1 VAFSLPTPSF
11 EEVLLSAVAPPALDR
26 ELETEAINALRVL
39 AIDAVQAANSGHP
52 GLPLGAA
59 PMAYVLFTEFMHFD
73 PQEPEW
79 PNRDRFV
86 LSAGHGSA
94 LLYSLLYITGY
105 DLSLDELKNFRQL
118 GSKTPGHPERL
129 HAPGIDVTTG
139 PLGQGFANGV
149 GMAIAERF
157 LATTFNRPGFDVIDH
172 YIYGIVSDGDLME
185 GVTAEAASLSG
196 HLGLGKLI
204 YLYDQNEITL
214 AGTIGLSFSE
224 DIPARF
230 RALGW
235 HVQEIDGMDTDQVRA
250 ALAAAQAET
259 ERPSLICARTVIGFG
274 SPKADT
280 FGVHGAPLGAEGVAR
295 TKEALGYPL
304 EPAFFVSDNVAAHF
318 KAVGERGAEQEA
330 AWRRVF
336 RAYAEEY
343 PEPAAAL
350 RLAWDNRLPE
360 GWDRDLP
367 TWEPGTKPIS
377 TRKASGEV
385 INAFAPR
392 VPTFIGGSAD
402 LNPSTNT
409 AMKGAGDFGSPTAVL
424 DPGAEQGL
432 SGGDWGYTGRNI
444 HFGIREHAMGSAA
457 NGMAA
462 HGGVIPFTA
471 TFLVF
476 ADYMRPPIRLA
487 ALSDLKVIFVFT
499 HDSIAV
505 GEDGPTHQPVE
516 QLVSLRAIPKLVTI
530 RPADANETADA
541 WRVAMSLEGPCVLI
555 FSRQDLPVL
564 DRSAAWGTVADGA
577 YIVSSAEGDPDVVLI
592 GTGSE
597 VDLAVRAAALLAEQG
612 LRARVVSMPS
622 WELFAQRDDAYRER
636 VLGPTGTPRVAVEAG
651 VTLGW
656 ERFVGERG
664 AVVGIDRY
672 GASGPG
678 GAVLKHFGFTPQ
690 RVAATA
696 LRVLGQEEL
705 AATIENA
712 ENLQ

>member
-1 VAFSLPTPSF
+1 
-11 EEVLLSAVAPPALDR
+11 LSAVAPPALDR

-39 AIDAVQAANSGHP
+39 SIDAVQAANSGHP

-59 PMAYVLFTEFMHFD
+59 PMAYVLFTEFMHFN
-73 PQEPEW
+73 PQDPEW

-105 DLSLDELKNFRQL
+105 DLSLDELKHFRQL

-157 LATTFNRPGFDVIDH
+157 LATTFNRPGYDVIDH

-185 GVTAEAASLSG
+185 GVSAEAASLAG
-196 HLGLGKLI
+196 HLGLGKLN

-230 RALGW
+230 RAIGW

-280 FGVHGAPLGAEGVAR
+280 FGVHGAPLGAEGVAK

-304 EPAFFVSDNVAAHF
+304 EPAFYVSDNVAAYF
-318 KAVGERGAEQEA
+318 KAAGERGAERDA
-330 AWRRVF
+330 AWQRLF

-343 PEPAAAL
+343 PELAATL
-350 RLAWDNRLPE
+350 TLAFENKLPE
-360 GWDRDLP
+360 GWDSDLP
-367 TWEPGTKPIS
+367 TWEPGSKPIS

-409 AMKGAGDFGSPTAVL
+409 AMKGAGDFEPPAAVL
-424 DPGAEQGL
+424 DPSLEQGL
-432 SGGDWGYTGRNI
+432 SGGDWGYAGRNI

-516 QLVSLRAIPKLVTI
+516 QLISLRAIPKLVTI

-541 WRVAMSLEGPCVLI
+541 WRVAMTLKGPCVLI

-564 DRSAAWGTVADGA
+564 DRSGARGTVADGA
-577 YIVSSAEGDPDVVLI
+577 YIISGEGDPDVVLI

-597 VDLAVRAAALLAEQG
+597 VDLAVRAAAMLGEHG
-612 LRARVVSMPS
+612 VRARVVSMPS

-636 VLGPTGTPRVAVEAG
+636 VLGPIGTPRVAVEAG

-678 GAVLKHFGFTPQ
+678 SEVLKHFGFTPQ

-705 AATIENA
+705 AAKIDTA
-712 ENLQ
+712 GNLHLHLQ